1 VAAAACQP
9 FENLDAPLRVSL
21 KGKMVIGTS
30 AWAKIRSTPEIGL
43 LF

>member
-1 VAAAACQP
+1 MAAVTCQP
-9 FENLDAPLRVSL
+9 FANLDAPLRAHF